1 MKQEKS
7 MSLGIKTKINLALVT
22 LIFIASATIV
32 LFSYRK
38 SSSELTAAVET
49 GNIDLVHTVA
59 AEIQTI
65 NEREFKMLETVAN
78 LSIIRDPDVDMHEK
92 WVLANTTTGGSPHY
106 FGMGFFN
113 ADGVGYATSGKWS
126 DLHTRRY
133 VSEAMKGN
141 RALQD
146 PDFSPVTGKFS
157 SYYGAPVY
165 DTKGN
170 RIGSASVVVDAT
182 ELCKT
187 MAQITVGKNSHPFVI
202 SQLSGKYVAHEDQKL
217 VADGVIVE
225 ESVSEGFK
233 PLIQK
238 IKAGQTGTAVFYDE
252 IAKEKF
258 AVAYQPIPGSHW
270 SAVCLAPYSDFYS
283 GVSQLLRAMILI
295 GLVAL
300 IVSFVVGLVVVNIS
314 LKPLTRVSLAIKGI
328 ASGDADLTKRLE
340 ASTKDEIGQLVQGFN
355 DFTGKLQQI
364 VSELKGSKGEL
375 HDYGERLGGMIQSNA
390 SLLSLMLNNIREVNG
405 EIENQH
411 EKVNSTHG
419 AVDDISSA
427 VEQLRDMLQKQE
439 QGVEQASSAVTEMIG
454 NIDSVSHSVEKMAG
468 EFDVLQGD
476 VSNGIHRQHEVN
488 EQIQQIEQ
496 QSKMLNEANVVI
508 SSIADQTNLLAMNAA
523 IEAAHAGEAGKGF
536 AVVADEIR
544 KLSETSSTQSK
555 NIGTQ
560 LKAILSSISNVV
572 TSSDLSDR
580 AFSAVAEKLQGTSN
594 LVHQIKLAM
603 EEQSEGSKQI
613 GEALSYMNDATGQV
627 RAASDG
633 VDTARKGIIE
643 DVTALSQSSDTVKD
657 LVGHMAEEV
666 KNIEED
672 DDNLMNIST
681 SMNGTINRIGSQID
695 QFKV

>member
-1 MKQEKS
+1 
-7 MSLGIKTKINLALVT
+7 MSIKKKINVVMVLLILAT
-22 LIFIASATIV
+22 SASIV
-32 LFSYRK
+32 WFSYRK
-38 SSSELTAAVET
+38 SSTELKNAVDT
-49 GNIDLVHTVA
+49 GNRDLVHTVA

-65 NEREFKMLETVAN
+65 NEREFKLLESVAN
-78 LSIIRDPDVDMHEK
+78 LSVIRDPDGDMREK
-92 WVLANTTTGGSPHY
+92 WVLANSTTGGNPHY

-157 SYYGAPVY
+157 SYYGMPVY
-165 DTKGN
+165 DPSGR

-187 MAQITVGKNSHPFVI
+187 VASIVVGKNSHPFVI
-202 SQLSGKYVAHEDQKL
+202 SQLSGKYVAHEDQQL
-217 VADGVIVE
+217 VADGVVVA
-225 ESVSEGFK
+225 ESVSEGFR
-233 PLIQK
+233 PIVAK
-238 IKAGQTGTAVFYDE
+238 IVSGETGAEVFYDE
-252 IAKEKF
+252 LAKEKYS
-258 AVAYQPIPGSHW
+258 VAYQPIPGSHW

-283 GVSQLLRAMILI
+283 GIGQLLRAMIFI
-295 GLVAL
+295 GIVAL
-300 IVSFVVGLVVVNIS
+300 IIAFVVGLIVVDIS
-314 LKPLTRVSLAIKGI
+314 IKPLARVGSAIEGI
-328 ASGDADLTKRLE
+328 ASGDADLTRRLE
-340 ASTKDEIGQLVQGFN
+340 ANADDEIGHLAKGFN
-355 DFTGKLQQI
+355 SFTGKLQQI
-364 VSELKGSKGEL
+364 VTELKGSKGEL
-375 HDYGERLGGMIQSNA
+375 HDYGERLGEMIQNNA
-390 SLLSLMLNNIREVNG
+390 SMISLMQGNIKEVNG
-405 EIENQH
+405 EISNQH
-411 EKVNSTHG
+411 EKVGSTQD
-419 AVDDISSA
+419 AVADISAA
-427 VEQLRDMLQKQE
+427 VEQLRDMLLKQE

-476 VSNGIHRQHEVN
+476 VSNGIQRQHEVN

-544 KLSETSSTQSK
+544 KLSETSSAQSK

-560 LKAILSSISNVV
+560 LKAILGAISNVV

-613 GEALSYMNDATGQV
+613 GEALSYMNDATNQV
-627 RAASDG
+627 RSASDG
-633 VDTARKGIIE
+633 VDTARQGIVG
-643 DVTALSQSSDTVKD
+643 DVMALEQSSNTVKD
-657 LVGHMAEEV
+657 LVDHIADEV
-666 KNIEED
+666 KHIEED
-672 DDNLMNIST
+672 DDSLMNIAT
-681 SMNGTINRIGSQID
+681 SINGTIYRIGSQID

>member
-1 MKQEKS
+1 M
-7 MSLGIKTKINLALVT
+7 
-22 LIFIASATIV
+22 LIFVTSAAIV

-38 SSSELTAAVET
+38 SSAELTAAVDT
-49 GNIDLVHTVA
+49 GNLDLVHTVA

-78 LSIIRDPDVDMHEK
+78 LSIIRDPDVDMREK
-92 WVLANTTTGGSPHY
+92 WLLANTTTGGNPHY

-157 SYYGAPVY
+157 SYYGTPVY
-165 DTKGN
+165 DQNGR

-187 MAQITVGKNSHPFVI
+187 MAQISVGKNSHPFVI
-202 SQLSGKYVAHEDQKL
+202 SQLSGKYVAHENQQL
-217 VADGVIVE
+217 VADGIVVE
-225 ESVSEGFK
+225 EVVSEGFK
-233 PLIQK
+233 PIMAK
-238 IKAGQTGTAVFYDE
+238 IKAGETGTEVFYDE
-252 IAKEKF
+252 VAKEKF
-258 AVAYQPIPGSHW
+258 SVAYQPIPGSHW

-283 GVSQLLRAMILI
+283 GVGELLRAMIFI
-295 GLVAL
+295 GITAL
-300 IVSFVVGLVVVNIS
+300 IIAFIVGLVVVNLS
-314 LKPLTRVSLAIKGI
+314 VRPLSRVSSAIEGI

-340 ASTKDEIGQLVQGFN
+340 SSAQDEIGHLVKGFN

-364 VSELKGSKGEL
+364 VTELKASKGEL
-375 HDYGERLGGMIQSNA
+375 HDYGERLGGMIQNNA
-390 SLLSLMLNNIREVNG
+390 SMLSLMLTNIKEVNG
-405 EIENQH
+405 EISNQH
-411 EKVNSTHG
+411 EKVGSTQN
-419 AVDDISSA
+419 AVEDISGA
-427 VEQLRDMLQKQE
+427 VEQLREMLLKQE

-454 NIDSVSHSVEKMAG
+454 NIESVSHSVEKMAG
-468 EFDVLQGD
+468 EFDLLQGD
-476 VSNGIHRQHEVN
+476 VSNGIQRQHEVN

-572 TSSDLSDR
+572 TASNLSDR
-580 AFSAVAEKLQGTSN
+580 AFSAVAEKLQGTSS

-603 EEQSEGSKQI
+603 DEQSEGSKQI

-627 RAASDG
+627 RTASDG
-633 VDTARKGIIE
+633 VDTARKGIVG
-643 DVTALSQSSDTVKD
+643 DVTALGQSSDAVKD
-657 LVGHMAEEV
+657 LVARMAEEV
-666 KNIEED
+666 KHIEED
-672 DDNLMNIST
+672 DDSLMNIAT
-681 SMNGTINRIGSQID
+681 SINGTIYRIGSQID

>member
-1 MKQEKS
+1 M
-7 MSLGIKTKINLALVT
+7 GIKQKINLAMVS
-22 LIFIASATIV
+22 LIFVASAIIV
-32 LFSYRK
+32 IFSYRK
-38 SSSELTAAVET
+38 SSAELTAAVDT
-49 GNIDLVHTVA
+49 GNLDLVHTVA

-92 WVLANTTTGGSPHY
+92 WVLANTTTGGNSHY

-113 ADGVGYATSGKWS
+113 ADGIGYATSGKWS

-146 PDFSPVTGKFS
+146 PDFSQVTGKFS

-165 DTKGN
+165 DTNGK

-187 MAQITVGKNSHPFVI
+187 MAAITVGKNSHPFVI
-202 SQLSGKYVAHEDQKL
+202 SQLSGKYVAHEDSKL
-217 VADGVIVE
+217 VADGIVVE
-225 ESVSEGFK
+225 EAVSEGFK
-233 PLIQK
+233 PIIAK
-238 IKAGQTGTAVFYDE
+238 IKAGETGTEVFYDE
-252 IAKEKF
+252 VAKEKF
-258 AVAYQPIPGSHW
+258 SVAYQPIPGSHW
-270 SAVCLAPYSDFYS
+270 SAVCLAPYNDFYH
-283 GVSQLLRAMILI
+283 GVSELLRAMIYI
-295 GLVAL
+295 GIVAL
-300 IVSFVVGLVVVNIS
+300 IAAFIIGFFVVNESI
-314 LKPLTRVSLAIKGI
+314 KPLKRVSSAIEGI

-340 ASTKDEIGQLVQGFN
+340 STSKDEIGHLVKGFN
-355 DFTGKLQQI
+355 EFTGKLQQI
-364 VSELKGSKGEL
+364 VTELKGSKGEL
-375 HDYGERLGGMIQSNA
+375 HDYGERLGSMIQNNA
-390 SLLSLMLNNIREVNG
+390 SMLSLMLNNIKQVNS

-411 EKVNSTHG
+411 EKVGSTQD
-419 AVDDISSA
+419 AVADISAA
-427 VEQLRDMLQKQE
+427 VEQLREMLQKQE
-439 QGVEQASSAVTEMIG
+439 QGVAQASSAVTEMIG

-476 VSNGIHRQHEVN
+476 VSNGIQRQHEVN

-544 KLSETSSTQSK
+544 KLSENSSTQSK
-555 NIGTQ
+555 NIGNQ

-580 AFSAVAEKLQGTSN
+580 AFSAVAEKLQGTST

-613 GEALSYMNDATGQV
+613 GEALSYMNDATTQV
-627 RAASDG
+627 RSASDG
-633 VDTARKGIIE
+633 VDTARQGIVG
-643 DVTALSQSSDTVKD
+643 DVTALGQSSDVVKD
-657 LVGHMAEEV
+657 LVGHMSEEV
-666 KNIEED
+666 KHIEED
-672 DDNLMNIST
+672 DDNLMNIAT
-681 SMNGTINRIGSQID
+681 SINGTIYRIGTQID